1 MSLFSLLLY
10 RPPDRLIKLAMEGAC
25 IILNNDIVSHF
36 TLSKNKKTKTKTN
49 SKDEIK
55 KKKKKKDF
63 KGEIDFLLKV
73 NIKDIY

>member
-1 MSLFSLLLY
+1 
-10 RPPDRLIKLAMEGAC
+10 MEGAC

-49 SKDEIK
+49 FKD
-55 KKKKKKDF
+55 
-63 KGEIDFLLKV
+63 EIDFLLKV